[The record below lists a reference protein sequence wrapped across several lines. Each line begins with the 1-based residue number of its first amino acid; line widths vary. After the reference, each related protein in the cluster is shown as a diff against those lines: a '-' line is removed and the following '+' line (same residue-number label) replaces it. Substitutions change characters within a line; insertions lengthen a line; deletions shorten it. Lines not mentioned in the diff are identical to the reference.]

1 MGSLAEI
8 LTRGGASALAPQWP
22 AALPRPLGRIARRG
36 DPPSRR
42 DEGERSRAPL
52 EHPFAYLSAQGL
64 APPGAWLAAQ
74 VRARA
79 LGVGVDDALIA
90 AGALDEAAL
99 AQGFARRWR
108 LAYLDAPALD
118 PQNGPGVFAAGV
130 ARLDGAAPSVVVAP
144 RGVSGQALAN
154 ALRRAPASQTG
165 HVAVTPA
172 PALRA
177 AAYGALGPRL
187 AREAAASL
195 PEALSA
201 RRLAGTP
208 AQAAA
213 LAVVAATAAM
223 ALAPQGLAGALA
235 TLLLGLVFLM
245 AVVARLATTLAATE
259 EPGDAPPLAE
269 RDLPRYAVV
278 VALHREENVVA
289 DLVAALDRLDYP
301 REKLRVTLAVEQD
314 DAATRAALAGLVL
327 PPHFEVAVVAPGAP
341 RTKPRALNVA
351 LAAADAELLVVYD
364 AEDRP
369 QPDQLR
375 KAAARFAV
383 APREVV
389 CLQARLAIDNAQ
401 DNVLTRLF
409 ALDYAGLFEI
419 ANPGLAA
426 LDWPML
432 LGGTSNHFRV
442 ADLRAIGGWDAW
454 NVTEDADLGLRLARS
469 RLRVETLRSTTWEE
483 APVDLAAWEAQRRRW
498 LKGWMQTAFVHSRA
512 PRALLREIGLDRAL
526 ALVATL
532 GGGQLSALLSPLF
545 ALRVGLDMARGDF
558 LRVETN
564 LDVMVATVTLTLL
577 ALGPVCAILPPL
589 LATRR
594 AGLSG
599 LARFAALLPLYHLML
614 SWSAWRA
621 AVELARKPHR
631 WTKTRHGVSA
641 GRRTFA

>member
-1 MGSLAEI
+1 MGSLAYI
-8 LTRGGASALAPQWP
+8 LTSGGASAPAPQRP

-36 DPPSRR
+36 EAQGRR
-42 DEGERSRAPL
+42 DDSERRRAPL
-52 EHPFAYLSAQGL
+52 EHPFAFLRTQGL
-64 APPGAWLAAQ
+64 VPPGAWLAAQ
-74 VRARA
+74 TRAQA
-79 LGVGVDDALIA
+79 LGVGLDDALIA
-90 AGALDEAAL
+90 AGALDETAL

-118 PQNGPGVFAAGV
+118 AENGPGVFAAGA
-130 ARLDGAAPSVVVAP
+130 ARLDGAAPCVVVAP
-144 RGVSGQALAN
+144 RGVAGEALTN
-154 ALRRAPASQTG
+154 ALRRAPAAQTG

-177 AAYGALGPRL
+177 AAFGVLGARL

-195 PEALSA
+195 PSLLSA
-201 RRLAGTP
+201 RRLLVTP

-213 LAVVAATAAM
+213 LALLAATAAL
-223 ALAPQGLAGALA
+223 ALVPVGLAGALA
-235 TLLLGLVFLM
+235 TLALGLIFLT
-245 AVVARLATTLAATE
+245 AVVARLAALLAAKE

-269 RDLPRYAVV
+269 RALPRYAVV
-278 VALHREENVVA
+278 VALHREENIVA

-314 DAATRAALAGLVL
+314 DAATRAALAALVL
-327 PPHFEVAVVAPGAP
+327 PPHVEVAVVAPGAP

-351 LAAADAELLVVYD
+351 LAAADAELLVIYD

-369 QPDQLR
+369 EPDQLR

-383 APREVV
+383 APREVA

-401 DNVLTRLF
+401 DNALTRLY
-409 ALDYAGLFEI
+409 ALDYAGLFEVT
-419 ANPGLAA
+419 NPGLAA

-483 APVDLAAWEAQRRRW
+483 APVGLAAWEAQRRRW

-512 PRALLREIGLDRAL
+512 PRALLREIGPDRAL

-532 GGGQLSALLSPLF
+532 GGGLLSALLAPLF
-545 ALRVGLDMARGDF
+545 ALRVGFDMARGAF
-558 LRVETN
+558 LRVETD

-594 AGLSG
+594 AGLGG
-599 LARFAALLPLYHLML
+599 LARFAAALPLYHLMA

-621 AVELARKPHR
+621 AVELARQPHR
-631 WTKTRHGVSA
+631 WAKTRHGVSA